1 MVSTLHSCPTT
12 RSTWVLSMCSLHV
25 VPIPGFSLDT
35 PSQSRYMHV
44 RLISNSKPAVCVN
57 AELLSVL
64 SCSRQTDNLSRRYTA
79 SRLSCEWPHHLC
91 DPKSDKQQKVNGWI
105 LNIKIYS
112 FSSSCFY
119 YG

>member
-1 MVSTLHSCPTT
+1 MVVVEWLALLPHNKKHLGPFNVQFACCPHT
-12 RSTWVLSMCSLHV
+12 
-25 VPIPGFSLDT
+25 GLDT

-79 SRLSCEWPHHLC
+79 SSLSCEWPHHLC
-91 DPKSDKQQKVNGWI
+91 DPKSDKQQKVNSWI